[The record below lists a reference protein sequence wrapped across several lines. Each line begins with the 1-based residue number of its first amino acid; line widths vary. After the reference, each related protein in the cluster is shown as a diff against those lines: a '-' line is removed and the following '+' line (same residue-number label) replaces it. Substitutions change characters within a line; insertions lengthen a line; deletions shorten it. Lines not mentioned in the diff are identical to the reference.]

1 MANRPTPDWS
11 RIRTRASAF
20 PKVAF
25 DFVREGLA
33 QTAARVHGNENDTA
47 VAVRTDSRHVGGR
60 ELCMGLRELA
70 IKRYGLLAATVLGR
84 WGIAA
89 TDDFGVIVY
98 TMIDRKELKPSD
110 DDHFEDFCGVYEFDE
125 AFAAEHACE
134 LR

>member
-1 MANRPTPDWS
+1 MANRATPDWS
-11 RIRTRASAF
+11 RIRTRGSVF
-20 PKVAF
+20 PKAAF

-33 QTAARVHGNENDTA
+33 HTALRVHGTENDTA
-47 VAVRTDSRHVGGR
+47 VALRTDSRHVGGR

-70 IKRYGLLAATVLGR
+70 IKRYGLLAQTVLGR
-84 WGIAA
+84 WGIGC

-110 DDHFEDFCGVYEFDE
+110 DDYFGDFSAVYQFDE